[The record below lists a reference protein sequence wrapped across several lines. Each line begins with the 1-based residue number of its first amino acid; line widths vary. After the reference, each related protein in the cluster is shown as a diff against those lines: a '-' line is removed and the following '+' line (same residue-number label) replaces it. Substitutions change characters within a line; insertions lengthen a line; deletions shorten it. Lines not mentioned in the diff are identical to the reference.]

1 MAKWTSHLHLGFQ
14 LQLEFRGLSCFHM
27 IFLNVAQTLQQPAH
41 CHQIVHSRKVSLCRR
56 GTFRIEF
63 HRLLEKR
70 RENFQSLVW
79 CASRRYFLHK
89 RWKAPLWKI
98 LTRQHSEAK
107 AGSFKL
113 FLILK
118 EGREPQP
125 EAHRAL
131 IITLPFPLSSLRFS
145 GIKPTYSYMEVEKSK
160 QEFEVTPATY
170 KDGWL

>member
-1 MAKWTSHLHLGFQ
+1 MAKWTSHLHFGLD
-14 LQLEFRGLSCFHM
+14 LQLELWGHSCFHM
-27 IFLNVAQTLQQPAH
+27 IFLNAAQTLQQPAH
-41 CHQIVHSRKVSLCRR
+41 CHQILHARKVSSCRR

-63 HRLLEKR
+63 HQLLEKR
-70 RENFQSLVW
+70 RQDFQSLVW

-113 FLILK
+113 FFILK

-125 EAHRAL
+125 EAHTAL
-131 IITLPFPLSSLRFS
+131 IITLPFSLSPLRFS
-145 GIKPTYSYMEVEKSK
+145 GIKPT
-160 QEFEVTPATY
+160 
-170 KDGWL
+170 